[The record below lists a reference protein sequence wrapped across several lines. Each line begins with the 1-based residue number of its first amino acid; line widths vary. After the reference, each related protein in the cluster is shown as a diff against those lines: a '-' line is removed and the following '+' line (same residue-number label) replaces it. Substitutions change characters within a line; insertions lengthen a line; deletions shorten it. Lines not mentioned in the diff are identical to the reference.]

1 MRPVIGQPA
10 WTKAFVTRRLL
21 ESGFDL
27 VALARSDG
35 TARRST
41 ALVSGVA
48 PTDPAATLE
57 TVRGELADAAGLRA
71 AM

>member
-41 ALVSGVA
+41 ALVSGGG
-48 PTDPAATLE
+48 PD
-57 TVRGELADAAGLRA
+57 
-71 AM
+71 